1 MIKAVLFDIDNTLFD
16 STTLAEMAR
25 RNSVKAMIDSGLPI
39 KDEALVYKKLQ
50 EVIKKFGSNYP
61 KHYDELLN
69 TLSIPWSAKIVAAG
83 VVAYEHTKFGYL
95 KPYPGVIPAL
105 MRLKKKDYLLG
116 VVSNGIAVKQW
127 EKLIGLG
134 VHHFFDAVVTS
145 EEAGVEK
152 PEEEIFLLATQKL
165 GVKPEECVMVGDRVK
180 IDIYGAK
187 RVGMKTIWLKKGKY
201 SKEKPENSMEEPDI
215 TIDSFF
221 SLVECVELLNKNA
234 AITENGY

>member
-1 MIKAVLFDIDNTLFD
+1 MIKAVFFDIDNTLFD

-50 EVIKKFGSNYP
+50 SVIKKYGSNYP
-61 KHYDELLN
+61 KHYDRLLEE
-69 TLSIPWSAKIVAAG
+69 LSIPWSAKIVAAG

-105 MRLKKKDYLLG
+105 MNLKKKNYLLG
-116 VVSNGIAVKQW
+116 VISNGIAVKQW

-134 VHHFFDAVVTS
+134 VHHFFDGVVTS

-152 PEEEIFLLATQKL
+152 PEKEIFLMAIEKL
-165 GVKPEECVMVGDRVK
+165 GVKATECVMVGDRVK
-180 IDIYGAK
+180 VDIYGAK

-201 SKEKPENSMEEPDI
+201 SVEEPENSMEEPDI

-221 SLVECVELLNKNA
+221 SLVESIELLNNNTA
-234 AITENGY
+234 VSEDCD